1 MFRGRLRP
9 SPAMVVAFIALFV
22 AIGGSS
28 YAVTRLPAKS
38 VGAKQIRTG
47 AVRTVHIARN
57 AVTGAKIK
65 NGSITRA
72 DINVSSL
79 AGVPSAASATNAT
92 HAASAAGLDR
102 VVQVRQA
109 GSVGAAT
116 PNPADP
122 AAPTIAVGGA
132 SATCPPGLLATG
144 GGVGVDDNANT
155 SVVDSFPE
163 PGGHAW
169 TARVDNSDVGGAHGF
184 TVVAVCIGAAAAG

>member
-65 NGSITRA
+65 NASITGA
-72 DINVSSL
+72 DIKMSSL
-79 AGVPSAASATNAT
+79 GGVPSAAAAT
-92 HAASAAGLDR
+92 HAGAAAGLDR
-102 VVQVRQA
+102 ITYVSAA
-109 GSVGAAT
+109 GGV
-116 PNPADP
+116 PPAPPLDP
-122 AAPTIAVGGA
+122 AGNQPTVVAGA
-132 SATCPPGLLATG
+132 SAACPPGTLVSG
-144 GGVGVDDNANT
+144 GGVGVVDNINT

-169 TARVDNSDVGGAHGF
+169 TARVDNSDPGAGHGF
-184 TVVAVCIGAAAAG
+184 TVVAVCVGAAAAG